1 MKLIFVRHTSVA
13 VEKGICYGQT
23 DVGLADTFPLEA
35 AIVRDKLSDFKI
47 DRAYTS
53 PLSRC
58 VKLAEACGFSDAV
71 RDPRLMEMD
80 FGEWEM
86 KRYDEIADPRINL
99 WYEDF
104 INVKATGGESF
115 MEQQQRLRS
124 FVDSIMDSDGT
135 IAVFC
140 HGGILLNAMILYLGM
155 TYHEAFSHQPSYGH
169 LLTIQL

>member
-13 VEKGICYGQT
+13 VGKGICYGQT

-35 AIVRDKLSDFKI
+35 SIVRDKLSEFKI

-58 VKLAEACGFSDAV
+58 VKLAEACGFPDAV
-71 RDPRLMEMD
+71 RDPRLMEMN

-124 FVDSIMDSDGT
+124 FVDSIKDSDGT
-135 IAVFC
+135 VVVFC
-140 HGGILLNAMILYLGM
+140 HGGIQLNAMILYLGM